1 MAGISD
7 LFGRQGVVEQ
17 LLLWGYVNAVIQA
30 LGAPALQLL
39 TEGVNERTPVVQL
52 DPSTAADLAARGI
65 ITVAAGQAEAA
76 RSGVNASRWHDLVE
90 LHTVRLS
97 PADLATAVLRSYMTE
112 AQAQAQATPQGVTPP
127 MLAILRDLAGDGI
140 APVDAARAL
149 QRGFI
154 PEHGAGAASTA
165 YDQAIRESRL
175 HDKWGPILRDLA
187 KVLLSPPDAASAVVR
202 NFLTSAEGAK
212 VAAEQGVS
220 AETFATMVHLSG
232 DAPGPQQ
239 LAEALRRGLVPL
251 HGTGAGSIS
260 FTQGIAE
267 GRLSDKWAPVIRG
280 LAIRWPTPTDALDA
294 QLKGQITDAEGHDLY
309 VKLGGDLQFHDWLL
323 ASIGDSPT
331 PLEAALLAARGIIAE
346 HGLGPSVLSYDQAVK
361 ESRYRNKWGPAY
373 RALGKHIPPPSTVAT
388 MLAHRSLTEAQ
399 AHRYLLQN
407 DMDPEVAAAYIHQA
421 DYEATSDFRG
431 LTEASAVSMYTNH
444 LIDRAQATKI
454 LKALHTSAEATTMLL
469 DYADQRYQ
477 IDSIQR
483 SVQRIA
489 QLYVGRKIGEATA
502 KSALLDL
509 KIPVSTV
516 DDILADWTAQARAN
530 VHTLTPSQVVEAW
543 YYKILDQAEA
553 ITELEAI
560 GYTRYD
566 AWVLLSNKAKG
577 PLPGKPGREVA
588 PPPGQVI
595 PGTT

>member
-1 MAGISD
+1 MSGISD
-7 LFGRQGVVEQ
+7 LFGKQGVVEQ
-17 LLLWGYVNAVIQA
+17 LLLWGYVNAVVQA

-39 TEGVNERTPVVQL
+39 TEDVNARTPVVQL
-52 DPSTAADLAARGI
+52 DPATAADLAARGI
-65 ITVAAGQAEAA
+65 ITVDAGRAEAA
-76 RSGVNASRWHDLVE
+76 RSGVNASRWAELIE

-97 PADLATAVLRSYMTE
+97 PADLATAVLRSYLTEAE
-112 AQAQAQATPQGVTPP
+112 AQAAAKPQGVTPA
-127 MLAILRDLAGDGI
+127 MLKTLQDLAGDGI

-154 PEHGAGAASTA
+154 PEHGAGPASIA

-175 HDKWGPILRDLA
+175 HDKWGPVLHQLA
-187 KVLLSPPDAASAVVR
+187 TQLLSPADAASAVVR
-202 NFLTSAEGAK
+202 NFLTRADGTSTAGK
-212 VAAEQGVS
+212 QGVDRT
-220 AETFATMVHLSG
+220 TFDTLVALSG

-251 HGTGAGSIS
+251 EGTGVASVS

-267 GRLSDKWAPVIRG
+267 GRLADKWAPVIRG
-280 LAIRWPTPTDALDA
+280 LAQIWPTPTDALDA
-294 QLKGQITDAEGHDLY
+294 QLKGQISDAEGTALY
-309 VKLGGDLQFHDWLL
+309 TKLGGDLEFHDWLL

-331 PLEAALLAARGIIAE
+331 PLEAAVLAARGIIAE
-346 HGLGPSVLSYDQAVK
+346 HGTGPNVLSYEQAVK

-373 RALGKHIPPPSTVAT
+373 RALGKHIPAPSTVAT

-399 AHRYLLQN
+399 AHKYLLEN
-407 DMDPEVAAAYIHQA
+407 DMDPEVAAAYVAQA

-431 LTEASAVSMYTNH
+431 ITEASVIGMYTAH

-454 LKALHTSAEATTMLL
+454 LSALHTSAEAVTMLL

-477 IDSIQR
+477 IDTIQR

-489 QLYVGRKIGEATA
+489 QLYTGRKIGEPTA
-502 KSALLDL
+502 KSALLAL

-516 DDILADWTAQARAN
+516 DTILADWTEQARAN
-530 VHTLTPSQVVEAW
+530 VRTLTPTQVVDAW
-543 YYKILDQAEA
+543 YYKIIDQVEA
-553 ITELEAI
+553 MTELEAI

-566 AWVLLSNKAKG
+566 AWVVLSNKAKS
-577 PLPGKPGREVA
+577 PLPDKPGREVA

-595 PGTT
+595 PGVT